1 MTWSWNKLS
10 AAKWEDAWSERI
22 AGNPNAVITKIK
34 GGKTV
39 RITVYCDDE
48 EDALALKKYF
58 GGTVRE
64 IKTQDWVATQKRE
77 KRPPL
82 KIRDALVITEQSS
95 TENLAA
101 LRKQFPSRCILSVP
115 AEMAFGTG
123 DHATTSTCLRFIC
136 DAAKS
141 RRKTSWSMTDIGC
154 GTAVLAMAA
163 LKLGAE
169 HATAFDFDPMAI
181 EVARHN
187 MVRNAVTAEQLDLF
201 VEDVFEWKPS
211 ESQQGDL
218 VVANLFST
226 ILQKAFPQIIAA
238 MKKDAALVISGILA
252 SQWEETKMA
261 AERHGLFFERVVQT
275 AGNGYGK
282 GRNSPVANK
291 PASAFLF
298 RPHGPAF
305 IGTAIPGFLFK
316 NLRIPAPL
324 LQKTGM
330 HFHCPAGKTSP
341 HARHVIL
348 LTGRT
353 IPPHVVHGQ
362 KTVSLHTWPAYPLP
376 D

>member
-10 AAKWEDAWSERI
+10 TAKWEDAWSERI

-95 TENLAA
+95 PENLAA

-201 VEDVFEWKPS
+201 VEDVFKWKPS

-252 SQWEETKMA
+252 SQWEETKTA
-261 AERHGLFFERVVQT
+261 AERHGLFFERVVKRGKWIT
-275 AGNGYGK
+275 AK
-282 GRNSPVANK
+282 G
-291 PASAFLF
+291 
-298 RPHGPAF
+298 
-305 IGTAIPGFLFK
+305 
-316 NLRIPAPL
+316 
-324 LQKTGM
+324 GM
-330 HFHCPAGKTSP
+330 
-341 HARHVIL
+341 AR
-348 LTGRT
+348 
-353 IPPHVVHGQ
+353 
-362 KTVSLHTWPAYPLP
+362 
-376 D
+376 

>member
-141 RRKTSWSMTDIGC
+141 RRKTSWSMTDIGWNRR
-154 GTAVLAMAA
+154 A
-163 LKLGAE
+163 
-169 HATAFDFDPMAI
+169 
-181 EVARHN
+181 
-187 MVRNAVTAEQLDLF
+187 
-201 VEDVFEWKPS
+201 
-211 ESQQGDL
+211 
-218 VVANLFST
+218 
-226 ILQKAFPQIIAA
+226 
-238 MKKDAALVISGILA
+238 
-252 SQWEETKMA
+252 
-261 AERHGLFFERVVQT
+261 
-275 AGNGYGK
+275 GYG
-282 GRNSPVANK
+282 GA
-291 PASAFLF
+291 
-298 RPHGPAF
+298 
-305 IGTAIPGFLFK
+305 
-316 NLRIPAPL
+316 
-324 LQKTGM
+324 
-330 HFHCPAGKTSP
+330 
-341 HARHVIL
+341 
-348 LTGRT
+348 
-353 IPPHVVHGQ
+353 
-362 KTVSLHTWPAYPLP
+362 
-376 D
+376 

>member
-1 MTWSWNKLS
+1 M
-10 AAKWEDAWSERI
+10 
-22 AGNPNAVITKIK
+22 
-34 GGKTV
+34 
-39 RITVYCDDE
+39 
-48 EDALALKKYF
+48 KKYF

-95 TENLAA
+95 PENLAA

-201 VEDVFEWKPS
+201 VEDVFKWKPS

-252 SQWEETKMA
+252 SQWEETKTA
-261 AERHGLFFERVVQT
+261 AERHGLFFEQVVKRGKWIT
-275 AGNGYGK
+275 AK
-282 GRNSPVANK
+282 G
-291 PASAFLF
+291 
-298 RPHGPAF
+298 
-305 IGTAIPGFLFK
+305 
-316 NLRIPAPL
+316 
-324 LQKTGM
+324 GM
-330 HFHCPAGKTSP
+330 
-341 HARHVIL
+341 AR
-348 LTGRT
+348 
-353 IPPHVVHGQ
+353 
-362 KTVSLHTWPAYPLP
+362 
-376 D
+376 